1 MLELVDRIVEQFT
14 RSNVEKSWC
23 VEEIGRYRVHAK
35 VMGDTMPKL
44 EIYDGDELVYH
55 KSRSDVP
62 VQKIPATL
70 VQRIVERLNV

>member
-1 MLELVDRIVEQFT
+1 MLDGMVDLLT
-14 RSNVEKSWC
+14 RSDVRKKWR
-23 VEEIGRYRVHAK
+23 VEEIGGYRVHAK
-35 VMGDTMPKL
+35 IMGDTMPKL